1 MNHKSEFIQAVHH
14 KIRRKKQQRF
24 MGMSAVITSVVI
36 VFVFYSSFTA
46 KPSHSEEFWTF
57 NDSAGVEYY
66 EWEYLGKLTDD
77 EILIYLMDVND
88 SDEIIDMADNSDEL
102 LLAIQSIK
110 WEK

>member
-36 VFVFYSSFTA
+36 VFIFYSSFTGN
-46 KPSHSEEFWTF
+46 PSHSEEFWIF

-66 EWEYLGKLTDD
+66 EWEYLEELTDGEILMYLFDVNDAD
-77 EILIYLMDVND
+77 EILDL
-88 SDEIIDMADNSDEL
+88 ADNSANIL
-102 LLAIQSIK
+102 MAMQSIK